1 MANYLNIYIL
11 YENFNLYF
19 NNILL
24 IFIIYLKLLHHI
36 AETQN
41 LRRVQV
47 IARCVAD
54 EGHFI
59 TTKRLQL
66 GSRIHFNM

>member
-24 IFIIYLKLLHHI
+24 KFIIYLKLLHHI

-47 IARCVAD
+47 RARCVAD
-54 EGHFI
+54 EGQFI
-59 TTKRLQL
+59 TTCKV
-66 GSRIHFNM
+66 IN